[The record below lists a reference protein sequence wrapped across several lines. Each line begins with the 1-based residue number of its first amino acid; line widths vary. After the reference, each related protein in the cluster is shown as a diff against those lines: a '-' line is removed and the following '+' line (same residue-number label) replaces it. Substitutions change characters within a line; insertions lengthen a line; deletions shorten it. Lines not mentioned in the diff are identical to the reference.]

1 MGYRNIFI
9 ENNCKLSI
17 KNSNLVIKQIDE
29 TLIPIEDINMIMID
43 NKMCNLTSYLLD
55 SLTRN
60 NVLVYICDEKHLPT
74 SILLNINSYCRQL
87 KRIKEQMNISKP
99 LQKRMWQ
106 NIIIQKVLNQATCL
120 KLLNIPGY
128 IQLENLAMSVQS
140 GDLTN
145 VEATAAS
152 VYFRLLYGDY
162 FTRRSDGIINAALN
176 YGYAIIRGMIARSL
190 VAYGFE
196 TSIGIFHHSELNN
209 FNLADDI
216 IECFRPL
223 VDLYV
228 TTIVDLNS
236 EELTS
241 EIKREIFNVTN
252 QLVVIDNRKYNIQ
265 NAIDYVVMSLSKSYK
280 NNECCLTLP
289 QIIPLKEYSF
299 I

>member
-29 TLIPIEDINMIMID
+29 TIIPIEDINMIMID
-43 NKMCNLTSYLLD
+43 NRMCNLTSYLID
-55 SLTRN
+55 SLTKN
-60 NVLVYICDEKHLPT
+60 NVLLYICNEKHLPT
-74 SILLNINSYCRQL
+74 SILLNINCYCRQL
-87 KRIKEQMNISKP
+87 KRIKEQINISKP
-99 LQKRMWQ
+99 IQKRIWQ

-140 GDLTN
+140 GDSTN
-145 VEATAAS
+145 VEATAAAL
-152 VYFRLLYGDY
+152 YFRLLYGDY
-162 FTRRSDGIINAALN
+162 FTRRSDGIVNSSLN

-196 TSIGIFHHSELNN
+196 PSIGIFHHSELNN

-216 IECFRPL
+216 IECFRPV

-241 EIKREIFNVTN
+241 EIKRKIFNVTN
-252 QLVVIDNRKYNIQ
+252 QLVLIDNRKYNIQ
-265 NAIDYVVMSLSKSYK
+265 NAIDYVIMSLSKSYK
-280 NNECCLTLP
+280 NNECCITLP